1 MAVCGTDFRH
11 FRPSG
16 HRPKMPRAMAALH
29 PSPLQAAPPPG
40 EAESASP
47 ARGILVVDDHELV
60 RLGLRALLLMQTRS
74 VPVYEARSL
83 ADALA
88 LYGSHAASL
97 HLVLLDLELPDAQGL
112 DTLVRF
118 RRAFPASRVI
128 VLSGTG
134 NPVLMQGALTLGAL
148 AFLPKSGHL
157 GEVLRY
163 VQEHDLG
170 ALPPPAPEAAPV
182 AARETQ
188 AVPDLQQLTPRQVE
202 ILDWLLAGKS
212 NREIAQLSFLSEGTV
227 KNHVSTLLLQFG
239 MRSRAQ
245 LISALR

>member
-1 MAVCGTDFRH
+1 
-11 FRPSG
+11 
-16 HRPKMPRAMAALH
+16 MAAVH
-29 PSPLQAAPPPG
+29 PSPPQAAPPPG
-40 EAESASP
+40 EADPAVP

-134 NPVLMQGALTLGAL
+134 NPVLMQGALTLGAM

-170 ALPPPAPEAAPV
+170 ALPPPASPAAPA

-188 AVPDLQQLTPRQVE
+188 AQPDPQLQQLTPRQVE

>member
-1 MAVCGTDFRH
+1 
-11 FRPSG
+11 
-16 HRPKMPRAMAALH
+16 MAAVH
-29 PSPLQAAPPPG
+29 PPPPQAAPPHG
-40 EAESASP
+40 EAESAVP

-60 RLGLRALLLMQTRS
+60 RLGLRALLLMQTHS

-118 RRAFPASRVI
+118 RRAFPASRII

-134 NPVLMQGALTLGAL
+134 SPVLMHGALALGAL
-148 AFLPKSGHL
+148 AFLPKSGQL

-170 ALPPPAPEAAPV
+170 ALPAAQPDAPAAAGVGARAADAAPD
-182 AARETQ
+182 AQ
-188 AVPDLQQLTPRQVE
+188 LQQLTPRQLE
-202 ILDWLLAGKS
+202 ILDWVLAGKS

-227 KNHVSTLLLQFG
+227 KNHVSTLLLLFG